1 MRWWHL
7 SFTEHNH
14 INCFSLNGLIFPM
27 CHHFSIWSS
36 RASLLMSVCVRERVR
51 NGDIVC
57 LWASTHHYI
66 SLHRCVFACSL
77 GCGLMLLTAVCV
89 TMATVCVCTCLSVGA
104 SLKVCFNAVAPPGA
118 CQLLCSCRCI
128 SRPEALRIYPSSIWH
143 ITLLIPKPNQRHPHT
158 VQGLSG
164 QQMLQRSSGFI
175 FL

>member
-1 MRWWHL
+1 MS
-7 SFTEHNH
+7 SFFHMKLKSKFAH
-14 INCFSLNGLIFPM
+14 
-27 CHHFSIWSS
+27 
-36 RASLLMSVCVRERVR
+36 
-51 NGDIVC
+51 VC
-57 LWASTHHYI
+57 LCKREGEEWRYGVFVNINSSLYI
-66 SLHRCVFACSL
+66 SLHWCVFACSL

-89 TMATVCVCTCLSVGA
+89 TMETVCVCVCTCLNVGA

-128 SRPEALRIYPSSIWH
+128 SRPEALRIYPSSLWD